1 MNRALAIGVAAV
13 VAVAGVGT
21 WIATRTDSPAPRAA
35 ASSQA
40 IPDAQPAAPAGDVV
54 SVDTDT
60 QVVDA
65 GTTPMAGRTAVI
77 GWLNKRNGVSRNVPM
92 KVGQAV
98 RLGDT
103 IVRLRA
109 CERTAPWEQ
118 QQLTGAFVQL
128 DVRGFDRHWR
138 RVFSG
143 WLYKERPSLNVVQN
157 PVYDVWVKSCT
168 MTFPDTGPDTEKV
181 GVSPAPSR
189 SSAPNA
195 AAPDDA
201 DATAPAATAT
211 PSIPDTAEPSNA
223 L

>member
-13 VAVAGVGT
+13 VAAAGVGT
-21 WIATRTDSPAPRAA
+21 WIATRTDSPAPRTA

-40 IPDAQPAAPAGDVV
+40 VPDAQPAAPAGDVV
-54 SVDTDT
+54 SVDSDNP
-60 QVVDA
+60 VVDA
-65 GTTPMAGRTAVI
+65 GTTPMAERTAVI

-98 RLGDT
+98 RMGDT
-103 IVRLRA
+103 IIRLRA

-128 DVRGFDRHWR
+128 DVHGIDQHWR

-157 PVYDVWVKSCT
+157 AVYDVWVKSCT
-168 MTFPDTGPDTEKV
+168 MKFPETGPDTEQV